1 MKIRQIEPSSIAT
14 ELGLAAGD
22 ELVSINRRAVND
34 FLDLRF
40 QSAGEELDVLVRKEN
55 GEELLFEIEKDY
67 DEELGIVPE
76 ADKIITCKNNCNFCF
91 VRQNPRRM
99 RRTLY
104 IKDDDYRLSFLYG
117 QFVTLTNLK
126 PSDIE
131 RIIEYHLSPLYVS
144 VHTTNE
150 ALRKEFLEN
159 PKAPE
164 LRPLMELFFSHGI
177 VQHTQVVLCPDF
189 NDGRELEKTI
199 SDLAACYPMVP
210 TLAIVPVGLT
220 QYRSHLRPLRPV
232 DAEYAGAM
240 VDYVENRQKAFR
252 AKWGINFLYA
262 ADEWFTLAGREVP
275 PAEYYDGFPQL
286 ENGIGMIRHIL
297 DDTEAHVGRLSRIGP
312 KKRYLVVTGRSAY
325 PTLKKCADRIM
336 EWASH
341 PEIDVL
347 GLENRFFGSGVTVA
361 GLLIGEDM
369 LAGISEAGR
378 DFDAV
383 LLPPYCVNLSGVFL
397 DEMTPA
403 ELSEI
408 LGLPVIVGEPTLVDT
423 LLNLEN
429 SGRKRKH
436 LKAQFNFS
444 A

>member
-1 MKIRQIEPSSIAT
+1 MKIREIEPKSIAA
-14 ELGLAAGD
+14 ELGLATGD
-22 ELVSINRRAVND
+22 ELVSINRRTIQD

-40 QSAGEELDVLVRKEN
+40 QSAGEELEMLVRKTS
-55 GEELLFEIEKDY
+55 GEEVLFEVEKDY
-67 DEELGIVPE
+67 DLGLGIVPE

-104 IKDDDYRLSFLYG
+104 IKDDDYRLSFLHG

-126 PSDIE
+126 QTDID

-150 ALRKEFLEN
+150 ALRREFLEN

-164 LRPLMELFFSHGI
+164 LMPLMQLFFSHGI
-177 VQHTQVVLCPDF
+177 VQHSQVVLCPDF
-189 NDGRELEKTI
+189 NDGPELKKTI
-199 SDLAACYPMVP
+199 TDLAGCYPMVP

-220 QYRSHLRPLRPV
+220 QYRNHLKPMRTV
-232 DAEYAGAM
+232 DGEYAGRM
-240 VDYVENRQKAFR
+240 IDYVEKRQKEFR
-252 AKWGINFLYA
+252 AKWGVNFLYA

-275 PAEYYDGFPQL
+275 AAEYYDGFPQL
-286 ENGIGMIRHIL
+286 ENGIGMIRNII
-297 DDTEAHVGRLSRIGP
+297 DDTEARAKLLSRTGG
-312 KKRYLVVTGRSAY
+312 KKRYLIVTGRSAA
-325 PTLKKCADRIM
+325 PTLARCAKRIM
-336 EWASH
+336 EWA
-341 PEIDVL
+341 PKFEIEVA
-347 GLENRFFGSGVTVA
+347 GLENRFFGSTVTVA

-369 LAGISEAGR
+369 LAGISEVGR

-397 DEMTPA
+397 DEITPD
-403 ELSEI
+403 ELAEI
-408 LGLPVIVGEPTLVDT
+408 LGMPVYVSEPTLINT
-423 LLNLEN
+423 LLNLE
-429 SGRKRKH
+429 SPTRKNKK
-436 LKAQFNFS
+436 LKTEFNFS